1 MDASCASMQT
11 TPAHPSARAAP
22 RAVHPWRR
30 RFSRQ
35 KRRFVASPLSGAGA
49 PPNLPSIEAGRTT
62 MSSKIRLSIL
72 ALALAVNAAALTA
85 LHVAMVHGA
94 EQAVLANQEYDHIV
108 VSATRVPSE
117 LAKSSCPGTKSL

>member
-1 MDASCASMQT
+1 MKPPHPLSSPRRAS
-11 TPAHPSARAAP
+11 

-35 KRRFVASPLSGAGA
+35 KRRFVASPLSAAGA
-49 PPNLPSIEAGRTT
+49 PPTLPSIEAGRNTMTT
-62 MSSKIRLSIL
+62 KTRLMIL
-72 ALALAVNAAALTA
+72 VLATAVNAAAVTA

-94 EQAVLANQEYDHIV
+94 EQALADNQEYDHVV

-117 LAKSSCPGTKSL
+117 LARST

>member
-1 MDASCASMQT
+1 MNY
-11 TPAHPSARAAP
+11 PLPRPSARKGT

-49 PPNLPSIEAGRTT
+49 APTLPSIEAGRNAMT
-62 MSSKIRLSIL
+62 SKTRLMIL
-72 ALALAVNAAALTA
+72 TLALAVNAGAIAA

-108 VSATRVPSE
+108 VSATRAPDSLASE
-117 LAKSSCPGTKSL
+117 LARSSCPGTKSL